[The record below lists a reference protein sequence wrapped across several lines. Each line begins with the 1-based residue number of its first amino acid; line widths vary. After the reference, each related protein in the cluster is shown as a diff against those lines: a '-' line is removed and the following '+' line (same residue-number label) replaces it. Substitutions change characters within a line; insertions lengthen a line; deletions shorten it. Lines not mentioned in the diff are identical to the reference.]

1 MGRHAGNQGGRPPL
15 AVRKPRKKAPQTAL
29 TVAREE
35 NAAVQPRDDGAFTS
49 PYSDQDKQLAMT
61 LYAITGSP
69 TRAAEWWA
77 RVKGTEDYPSRS
89 AIKAWGDEGVLP
101 SEEAV
106 NALKAVYRGRFLDQ
120 EIETLELAHIA
131 VRGALGTPNKNLYYL
146 NGVLMTTADRTR
158 QVLYPAQKQSGNI
171 INMPGARFNVGE
183 GYEPPVWEGEK

>member
-15 AVRKPRKKAPQTAL
+15 AVRKSRKKAPQTAL

-49 PYSDQDKQLAMT
+49 PYSEQDKQLAMT

-69 TRAAEWWA
+69 TRAAEWWG
-77 RVKGTEDYPSRS
+77 RVKGTENCPGLSTIRE
-89 AIKAWGDEGVLP
+89 WGDEGVLP

-120 EIETLELAHIA
+120 EIETLELAHLA

-183 GYEPPVWEGEK
+183 GYEPPAWEGEK